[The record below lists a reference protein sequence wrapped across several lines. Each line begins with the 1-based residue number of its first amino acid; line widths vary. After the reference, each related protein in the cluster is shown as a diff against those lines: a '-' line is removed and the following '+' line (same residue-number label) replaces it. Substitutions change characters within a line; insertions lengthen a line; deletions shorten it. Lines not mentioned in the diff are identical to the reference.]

1 MGVIT
6 TIAWKE
12 LRSFLNSPLAYIF
25 LVIFLLYVGGTFF
38 YLGAMTDGMQVSFW
52 SMAQADMYG
61 FFGLIPVGFAILIPA
76 LSMKLWPD
84 ELKSGTI
91 ELLLSYPVRSWQIVM
106 GKFVAG
112 MTMITAALG
121 CTLVIPWIVD
131 SYSLADNLD
140 WGPVWGSYF
149 ASMLLGGA
157 FLSMGLFFGALF
169 KEQVTAF
176 IVTAL
181 LGGLVVAVGSLISRT
196 TIPEG
201 LQGVTNH
208 LSFSAR
214 FNYLARGVVPLADV
228 LYFVLF
234 GVVFIVLNVTVIEC
248 RKGK

>member
-1 MGVIT
+1 MGVVM

-25 LVIFLLYVGGTFF
+25 LMIFLLYVGGTFF
-38 YLGAMTDGMQVSFW
+38 YLGATNDGMQVSFW
-52 SMAQADMYG
+52 TMTQADMYG
-61 FFGLIPVGFAILIPA
+61 FFSLVPVGFAILIPA

-112 MTMITAALG
+112 MVMVVTALAL
-121 CTLVIPWIVD
+121 TLVIPSIINE
-131 SYSLADNLD
+131 YANGQLD
-140 WGPVWGSYF
+140 WGPVWGAYL
-149 ASMLLGGA
+149 ASLLLGGA

-181 LGGLVVAVGSLISRT
+181 LGGLFVAVGSMIASQA
-196 TIPEG
+196 IPTD
-201 LQGVTNH
+201 LQAWTDH
-208 LSFSAR
+208 LSFSTR
-214 FNYLARGVVPLADV
+214 FNYLARGVVPVSDV

-234 GVVFIVLNVTVIEC
+234 GIVFIVLNVTVIEC

>member
-1 MGVIT
+1 MGVVS

-25 LVIFLLYVGGTFF
+25 LMIFLVYVGGTFF
-38 YLGAMTDGMQVSFW
+38 YLGAINDGMQVSFW
-52 SMAQADMYG
+52 SMTQADMYG
-61 FFGLIPVGFAILIPA
+61 FFSLIPVGFAILIPA

-112 MTMITAALG
+112 MVMILAALAL
-121 CTLVIPWIVD
+121 TLIIPSVVD
-131 SYSLADNLD
+131 DYSDGRLD
-140 WGPVWGSYF
+140 WGPVWGAYI
-149 ASMLLGGA
+149 AAMLLGGA

-181 LGGLVVAVGSLISRT
+181 LGGLFVAVGSMIAT
-196 TIPEG
+196 QTIPEG
-201 LQGVTNH
+201 AQAISSH
-208 LSFSAR
+208 LSFSTR
-214 FNYLARGVVPLADV
+214 FNYLARGVVPIADV

-234 GVVFIVLNVTVIEC
+234 GAVFIVLNVTVIEC